1 MQRFLF
7 RFSTLILLCA
17 LPAGAQLGIFKP
29 SKPQTKPTPDNPL
42 AGNAS
47 KQPDKELFD
56 KAMTAMKKGK
66 YDVARLDLQTLLNT
80 YPESEYQ
87 MRAKL
92 AVGDS
97 WFKEGGTAALT
108 QAEAEY
114 KDFITFFPNQPEAAE
129 AQMKVADIYY
139 MQMEKPDRDP
149 KNADQAEVEYRTMIQ
164 QFPDSP
170 FVPRAKQ
177 RLREV
182 QEVLAE
188 RQYQVGSFYASH
200 ENWAATIARLQT
212 VTDTYPLYS
221 HSDLALIGLG
231 DAYSAEARYVQGL
244 KQINDKARQE
254 LMKAYDDQAADAYA
268 RVVTHYSMA
277 AHVEDARE
285 RLIALNRPVPEPSKQ
300 ELADSEAEEQSRTGI
315 AFKDRVLLLVKRG
328 PTTVNAARV
337 GDPSLTDPP
346 PVTAPAV
353 HKRDTEL
360 FKAALDNK
368 PLPTAG
374 GAGAAST
381 AVASGAGQAPASEPA
396 AGGSLQLENVPSAD
410 GNAPAGG
417 GPAIGAQIVGTG
429 QDNGGQTAPA
439 ESRPPTS
446 SDQAPAS
453 TSPASGGQAPA
464 AGDQPSGV
472 PVGPQVTPEG
482 AAAAA
487 AAAGVSGAQ
496 NLGGVGTVGPTNNQP
511 LPPIERPADAPAQT
525 NDVPH
530 AAQVQTGTDAG
541 ATDNTGKKKKTPA
554 PKFDQSTESSS
565 KHKKKKGLDKLN
577 PF

>member
-1 MQRFLF
+1 MQRFLS
-7 RFSTLILLCA
+7 RITILCLLCA
-17 LPAGAQLGIFKP
+17 LPACAQFGIFKP
-29 SKPQTKPTPDNPL
+29 SKPATKPTPENPL
-42 AGNAS
+42 AGHAS

-56 KAMTAMKKGK
+56 KALIAMKKGK
-66 YDVARLDLQTLLNT
+66 FDVARLDLQTLLNT

-92 AVGDS
+92 LVGDS

-114 KDFITFFPNQPEAAE
+114 KDFITFFPNTPEAAE

-149 KNADQAEVEYRTMIQ
+149 KNAQQAEQEYRNMIQ
-164 QFPDSP
+164 QFPDST

-188 RQYQVGSFYASH
+188 RQYQVGSFYATH

-212 VTDTYPLYS
+212 VTDSYPLYS

-231 DAYSAEARYVQGL
+231 DAYAAEARYVQGL
-244 KQINDKARQE
+244 QQINPKAKQE
-254 LMKAYDDQAADAYA
+254 LMKAYDDQAAEAYS

-285 RLIALNRPVPEPSKQ
+285 RLIALNRPVPEPTKE

-315 AFKDRVLLLVKRG
+315 TFKDRALLLVKRG
-328 PTTVNAARV
+328 PVTVNAARI
-337 GDPSLTDPP
+337 GEPTLTDKP
-346 PVTAPAV
+346 PVTAPEV
-353 HKRDTEL
+353 HKRDTAL
-360 FKAALDNK
+360 FTAALNNQ
-368 PLPTAG
+368 PLPPVVPVGGATPAAVAG
-374 GAGAAST
+374 GAGAA
-381 AVASGAGQAPASEPA
+381 PA
-396 AGGSLQLENVPSAD
+396 AAGSTLQLENVQGAD
-410 GNAPAGG
+410 TAAPAASGG
-417 GPAIGAQIVGTG
+417 GPAVGAEIIGTG
-429 QDNGGQTAPA
+429 QGN
-439 ESRPPTS
+439 S
-446 SDQAPAS
+446 
-453 TSPASGGQAPA
+453 GQAPA
-464 AGDQPSGV
+464 NATPPTSGV
-472 PVGPQVTPEG
+472 PVGPPVTPEG

-487 AAAGVSGAQ
+487 AAAGVVGAQ
-496 NLGGVGTVGPTNNQP
+496 NPGGLATVGPTDNKP
-511 LPPIERPADAPAQT
+511 LPAVEKPAEAPPQT
-525 NDVPH
+525 NDVHNAP
-530 AAQVQTGTDAG
+530 QVQTGTDTG
-541 ATDNTGKKKKTPA
+541 ATANGKKKKTPA
-554 PKFDQSTESSS
+554 PKFDSSDESSS

>member
-1 MQRFLF
+1 MQRFLS
-7 RFSTLILLCA
+7 RLSILCLLCA
-17 LPAGAQLGIFKP
+17 LPAGAQFGIFKP
-29 SKPQTKPTPDNPL
+29 SKPATKPTPNEPL
-42 AGNAS
+42 AGNTS

-56 KAMTAMKKGK
+56 KAMVALKKGK
-66 YDVARLDLQTLLNT
+66 FDVARLDLQTLLNT

-149 KNADQAEVEYRTMIQ
+149 KNADQAEQEYRTMIQ
-164 QFPDSP
+164 QFPDST

-188 RQYQVGSFYASH
+188 RQYQVGAFYESR
-200 ENWAATIARLQT
+200 EVWAAAIARLQT
-212 VTDTYPLYS
+212 VTDSYPLYS

-231 DAYSAEARYVQGL
+231 DAYAAEARYVQGL
-244 KQINDKARQE
+244 NPKQISEKAKQE
-254 LMKAYDDQAADAYA
+254 LMKAYDDQAADSYG

-285 RLIALNRPVPEPSKQ
+285 RLIALNRPVPEPTKE

-315 AFKDRVLLLVKRG
+315 TFKDRALLLVKRG
-328 PTTVNAARV
+328 PVTVNAARI
-337 GDPSLTDPP
+337 GEPTMTDTP
-346 PVTAPAV
+346 PVTAPDV
-353 HKRDTEL
+353 HKKDTAL
-360 FKAALDNK
+360 FTAALTNK
-368 PLPTAG
+368 PLPPVAVTKTAPVV
-374 GAGAAST
+374 AGAE
-381 AVASGAGQAPASEPA
+381 AGAPAADGGSALTLEAVPA
-396 AGGSLQLENVPSAD
+396 AAD
-410 GNAPAGG
+410 NGAPAGG
-417 GPAIGAQIVGTG
+417 GPQIGASIVQPG
-429 QDNGGQTAPA
+429 DAAASAPA
-439 ESRPPTS
+439 TSGPPTS
-446 SDQAPAS
+446 TP
-453 TSPASGGQAPA
+453 
-464 AGDQPSGV
+464 PSSV
-472 PVGPQVTPEG
+472 PVGPKVTPEG

-487 AAAGVSGAQ
+487 EAAGVPGAQ
-496 NLGGVGTVGPTNNQP
+496 NPGGLETVGPTNNQP
-511 LPPIERPADAPAQT
+511 LPPIEKPAEAPAQT
-525 NDVPH
+525 NDVQH

-541 ATDNTGKKKKTPA
+541 APPTNGKKKKPAA
-554 PKFDQSTESSS
+554 PKCNQGDESCS
-565 KHKKKKGLDKLN
+565 KEKKKKGLDKLN

>member
-1 MQRFLF
+1 MQRFLS
-7 RFSTLILLCA
+7 RLSILCL
-17 LPAGAQLGIFKP
+17 LSVIPASAQFGIFKP
-29 SKPQTKPTPDNPL
+29 SKPATKPSPDNPL
-42 AGNAS
+42 AGNTS

-56 KAMTAMKKGK
+56 KAMIAMKKGK
-66 YDVARLDLQTLLNT
+66 FDVARLDLQTLLNT

-129 AQMKVADIYY
+129 AQMRVADIYY

-149 KNADQAEVEYRTMIQ
+149 KNAQQAEIEYRTMIQ
-164 QFPDSP
+164 QFPDST

-188 RQYQVGSFYASH
+188 RQYQIGSFYSTH
-200 ENWAATIARLQT
+200 ENWAASIARLQT
-212 VTDTYPLYS
+212 VTDSYPLYS

-231 DAYSAEARYVQGL
+231 DAYAAEARLVQAI
-244 KQINDKARQE
+244 KPNIISDKARQA

-285 RLIALNRPVPEPSKQ
+285 RLIALNRPVPEPTKE

-315 AFKDRVLLLVKRG
+315 TFRDRALLLVKRG
-328 PTTVNAARV
+328 PVTVNAARV
-337 GDPSLTDPP
+337 GEPTLTDPP
-346 PVTAPAV
+346 QVTAPEV
-353 HKRDTEL
+353 HKRDQALYT
-360 FKAALDNK
+360 AALNNQ
-368 PLPTAG
+368 PMP
-374 GAGAAST
+374 AASP
-381 AVASGAGQAPASEPA
+381 VGAPAAAPAATDAAAAPAS
-396 AGGSLQLENVPSAD
+396 GGTLQLENVPGASD
-410 GNAPAGG
+410 SSAPANSAPAQGG
-417 GPAIGAQIVGTG
+417 GPGIGAEIISTG
-429 QDNGGQTAPA
+429 QNQGNAAPADPNAGPGTPPNSGTVANPTGGQ
-439 ESRPPTS
+439 
-446 SDQAPAS
+446 
-453 TSPASGGQAPA
+453 
-464 AGDQPSGV
+464 V
-472 PVGPQVTPEG
+472 VGPAPSAEG
-482 AAAAA
+482 QAAAAK
-487 AAAGVSGAQ
+487 AAGVPGAQ
-496 NLGGVGTVGPTNNQP
+496 NPGGLNTIAPANNQ
-511 LPPIERPADAPAQT
+511 LPPIDKPAEAPMQT
-525 NDVPH
+525 NDVH
-530 AAQVQTGTDAG
+530 NAAQVQTGTDTG
-541 ATDNTGKKKKTPA
+541 TNGKKKKA
-554 PKFDQSTESSS
+554 PSPKYDSSDESSS

>member
-1 MQRFLF
+1 MQRFLS
-7 RFSTLILLCA
+7 RLTILCLLCA
-17 LPAGAQLGIFKP
+17 LPACAQFGIFKP
-29 SKPQTKPTPDNPL
+29 SKPATKPTPEDPL
-42 AGNAS
+42 AGHAS

-56 KAMTAMKKGK
+56 KALIAMKKGK
-66 YDVARLDLQTLLNT
+66 FDVARLDLQTLLNT

-92 AVGDS
+92 LVGDS

-114 KDFITFFPNQPEAAE
+114 KDFITFFPNTPEAAE

-149 KNADQAEVEYRTMIQ
+149 KNAQQAEQEYRNMIQ
-164 QFPDSP
+164 QFPDST

-188 RQYQVGSFYASH
+188 RQYQVGNFYSTH

-212 VTDTYPLYS
+212 VTDSYPLYS

-231 DAYSAEARYVQGL
+231 DAYAAEARYVQGL
-244 KQINDKARQE
+244 QQINPKAKQE
-254 LMKAYDDQAADAYA
+254 LMKAYDDQAAEAYS

-285 RLIALNRPVPEPSKQ
+285 RLIALNRPVPEPTKE

-315 AFKDRVLLLVKRG
+315 TFKDRALLLVKRG
-328 PTTVNAARV
+328 PVTVNAARI
-337 GDPSLTDPP
+337 GEPTLTDKP
-346 PVTAPAV
+346 PVTAPEV
-353 HKRDTEL
+353 HKRDTAL
-360 FKAALDNK
+360 FTAALNNQ
-368 PLPTAG
+368 PLPPVVPAGGAAPAAVAG
-374 GAGAAST
+374 GAGAA
-381 AVASGAGQAPASEPA
+381 PA
-396 AGGSLQLENVPSAD
+396 AAGSTLQLENVQGAD
-410 GNAPAGG
+410 TAAPAANSG
-417 GPAIGAQIVGTG
+417 GPAIGAEIISTG
-429 QDNGGQTAPA
+429 QNG
-439 ESRPPTS
+439 S
-446 SDQAPAS
+446 
-453 TSPASGGQAPA
+453 GQAPA
-464 AGDQPSGV
+464 NSAPPTSGV
-472 PVGPQVTPEG
+472 PVGPAVTPEG

-487 AAAGVSGAQ
+487 AAAGVPGAQ
-496 NLGGVGTVGPTNNQP
+496 NPGGLATVGPTDNKP
-511 LPPIERPADAPAQT
+511 LPPVEKPADAPPQT
-525 NDVPH
+525 NDVHNAP
-530 AAQVQTGTDAG
+530 QVQTGTDTG
-541 ATDNTGKKKKTPA
+541 ATANGKKKKTPA
-554 PKFDQSTESSS
+554 PKFDSSDESSS

>member
-7 RFSTLILLCA
+7 RISTLCLLCA
-17 LPAGAQLGIFKP
+17 LPAYAQFGIFKP
-29 SKPQTKPTPDNPL
+29 SKPSNVPTPNNPL

-47 KQPDKELFD
+47 KQPDKELFE

-66 YDVARLDLQTLLNT
+66 FDVARLDLQTLLNT

-149 KNADQAEVEYRTMIQ
+149 KNAAQAEQEYRTMIQ
-164 QFPDSP
+164 QFPDST

-188 RQYQVGSFYASH
+188 RQYQVGSFYSSH
-200 ENWAATIARLQT
+200 ENWTATIARLQT
-212 VTDTYPLYS
+212 VTDSYPLYS

-231 DAYSAEARYVQGL
+231 DAYAAEARQIQNANAA
-244 KQINDKARQE
+244 QINPKAKQE

-285 RLIALNRPVPEPSKQ
+285 RLIALNRPVPEPTKE

-315 AFKDRVLLLVKRG
+315 TFKDRALLLVKRG
-328 PTTVNAARV
+328 PVTVNAARI
-337 GDPSLTDPP
+337 GEPTLADRP
-346 PVTAPAV
+346 PVTAPDVGKRNQAV
-353 HKRDTEL
+353 IM
-360 FKAALDNK
+360 AAVKNE
-368 PLPTAG
+368 PLPPLAPSGPVAAVVASEAPGAAPSPDAG
-374 GAGAAST
+374 GT
-381 AVASGAGQAPASEPA
+381 
-396 AGGSLQLENVPSAD
+396 LQLENVPSAE
-410 GNAPAGG
+410 GGGAPAGG
-417 GPAIGAQIVGTG
+417 GPAIGASIVSTG
-429 QDNGGQTAPA
+429 ENGA
-439 ESRPPTS
+439 
-446 SDQAPAS
+446 
-453 TSPASGGQAPA
+453 GQAPA
-464 AGDQPSGV
+464 GSAPPTSAPPTSAPAAGV
-472 PVGPQVTPEG
+472 PVGPAVTPEG

-487 AAAGVSGAQ
+487 AAAGVPGAQ
-496 NLGGVGTVGPTNNQP
+496 NPGGLPTVGPTNNQP
-511 LPPIERPADAPAQT
+511 LPPIEKPAEAAAQT

-541 ATDNTGKKKKTPA
+541 ATTANGKKKKTPA
-554 PKFDQSTESSS
+554 PKFDSSDESSS